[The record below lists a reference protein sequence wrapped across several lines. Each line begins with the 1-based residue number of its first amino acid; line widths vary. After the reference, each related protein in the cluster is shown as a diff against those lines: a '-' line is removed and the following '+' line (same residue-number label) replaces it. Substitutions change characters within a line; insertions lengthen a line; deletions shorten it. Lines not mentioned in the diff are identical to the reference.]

1 MRSRWEEDAK
11 ILEAIV
17 AGIPHVA
24 EAMEDVPVEQW
35 WQALEAAEISYLGTL
50 RQSGFSETAYKK
62 WTAAIMRRL
71 KGHVAGDGL
80 TEDEM
85 LRKLYEDIGR
95 L

>member
-35 WQALEAAEISYLGTL
+35 WQALEAAESSYLRTL
-50 RQSGFSETAYKK
+50 RQSGFSE
-62 WTAAIMRRL
+62 IDCRS
-71 KGHVAGDGL
+71 
-80 TEDEM
+80 
-85 LRKLYEDIGR
+85 GR
-95 L
+95 PQSSGA